1 MCVSLLLV
9 RYNDVAGVWR
19 SNLLVSQMDLTLA
32 TKTERDSDSESNRE
46 RSEEQKGERERGRQ
60 TASWDIAGTG
70 QEQQPSCTN
79 A

>member
-32 TKTERDSDSESNRE
+32 TKTERDSDSEGSRE
-46 RSEEQKGERERGRQ
+46 RREEQRGGKETERGADSKLGHCWDWPG
-60 TASWDIAGTG
+60 TAAKLH
-70 QEQQPSCTN
+70 
-79 A
+79 

>member
-1 MCVSLLLV
+1 MYVCVCLLLV

-32 TKTERDSDSESNRE
+32 TKTKRDSDSESGRE
-46 RSEEQKGERERGRQ
+46 GRREEGSER
-60 TASWDIAGTG
+60 
-70 QEQQPSCTN
+70 QQPSCTN